1 MIYLCVAIGLLSVA
15 VILLQ
20 LQVQK
25 ILNEQRRD
33 WKIMTVIMMALNKTP
48 AEWAEEI
55 VSVDGKLSK
64 FVSEIK
70 NV

>member
-25 ILNEQRRD
+25 ILNKQRRD
-33 WKIMTVIMMALNKTP
+33 RKIMTVIMMAL
-48 AEWAEEI
+48 A
-55 VSVDGKLSK
+55 KLLRNGRK
-64 FVSEIK
+64 R
-70 NV
+70 